1 MRSFVLIVSEIE
13 FIIRLR
19 KEAKKYFNNE
29 SKCLKNIMLK
39 FDEEQ
44 LKLEHELQELLDI
57 EKGDYE
63 TLYMYVKINGQ

>member
-1 MRSFVLIVSEIE
+1 
-13 FIIRLR
+13 
-19 KEAKKYFNNE
+19 
-29 SKCLKNIMLK
+29 MLK